1 MTNHKRFFRLLL
13 SLAAL
18 CFFGSAVGQG
28 ADVRR
33 IKHLY
38 VLSNSASLRLT
49 DMDLSEFKVLDTTRL
64 IVTYDHAF
72 TRDAASATKERTNMI
87 LEVGE
92 RCTSFFSA
100 VSVRND
106 SLKTVCNAL
115 GLQNPPDED
124 FSDDSRPTYQIFRD
138 LQPEKMSVVER
149 IPFESTYV
157 VEYAEPQNDFSWVI
171 TDNTKELCGYSCR
184 LATTEYG
191 GRVWNAWFTVDIP
204 LSVGP
209 WKFHGLP
216 GLILRAEDS
225 EQQFVFDAVGL
236 SSRKKSIFRY
246 SWPTK
251 QMTKKQ
257 WQKFERTLYAS
268 PMQFVNQ
275 DGCTVFVDKTTK
287 KQLDES
293 WNWPYNPIELK

>member
-1 MTNHKRFFRLLL
+1 MINRKFCFFALL

-18 CFFGSAVGQG
+18 SPFGSAVGQG
-28 ADVRR
+28 VDVRR

-38 VLSNSASLRLT
+38 VLSNSASLRLP
-49 DMDLSEFKVLDTTRL
+49 DMDLSESKILDTTRL
-64 IVTYDHAF
+64 IVTYDHTF
-72 TRDAASATKERTNMI
+72 TRDAASATKHRTHMI
-87 LEVGE
+87 LEVGAH
-92 RCTSFFSA
+92 RTSFFSA
-100 VSVRND
+100 VSFRND
-106 SLKTVCNAL
+106 SLRTVCNAL

-138 LQPEKMSVVER
+138 LQSEKTIVVER
-149 IPFESTYV
+149 IPFESAYV
-157 VEYAEPQNDFSWVI
+157 VEYPEPQVDFSWVV
-171 TDNTKELCGYSCR
+171 TDRTQELCGYSCR

-191 GRVWNAWFTVDIP
+191 GRVWNVWFTVDIP
-204 LSVGP
+204 LSAGP

-225 EQQFVFDAVGL
+225 ERQFVFDAVGL
-236 SSRKKSIFRY
+236 SSRKKGIFRY

-251 QMTKKQ
+251 RMTKKQ
-257 WQKFERTLYAS
+257 WLKFERTLYAS

-275 DGCTVFVDKTTK
+275 DGGTVFVDKTTK

-293 WNWPYNPIELK
+293 WSWPCNPIELE